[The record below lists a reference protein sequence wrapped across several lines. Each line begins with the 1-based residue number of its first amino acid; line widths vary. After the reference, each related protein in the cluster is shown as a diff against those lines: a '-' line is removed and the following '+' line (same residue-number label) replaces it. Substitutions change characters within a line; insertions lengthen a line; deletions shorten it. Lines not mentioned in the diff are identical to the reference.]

1 MRIAYLTTC
10 SPVAPT
16 SGHSLRVNANW
27 QALRAVGEVR
37 VYAFDSRPSPS
48 SRPGLRMLGI
58 TPLPAR
64 RESRAGLLARH
75 ARSLLGGRSMLYAK
89 ACSPRRVE
97 RLATELRDWRTDLL
111 VVGDTWLADL
121 LPALL
126 GAAKRAVVDTHNVE
140 SRLYARIA
148 AEQPWPRKAKFL
160 LFRENARR
168 LERHLATADG
178 VWAVSAAD
186 AHVYQHELG
195 LDPRRLAVLPNG
207 LDTDAYAPRADR
219 PAPRAGTIVF
229 TGSYGY
235 WPNEAAALHLAGLS
249 TRLHTAGVDH
259 EMLLVGRDPTPA
271 MREAAA
277 RDGAGR
283 VTVTGPVDDVR
294 PYIAG
299 AALVAAPL
307 TSGSGTKYKILE
319 ALALGRPVVTTP
331 VGAEG
336 LDLRD
341 GTEAAVA
348 PDLAAF
354 DARVAS
360 LLHEPTLAEA
370 MGSAGRA
377 WVVETHSLE
386 ALGRS
391 LRAALA
397 RLGLDDAGGAAGRAG
412 G

>member
-10 SPVAPT
+10 SPVPPT

-37 VYAFDSRPSPS
+37 VYAFDSRPPPA
-48 SRPGLRMLGI
+48 SRPALRAQGI

-64 RESRAGLLARH
+64 RESRPGLLARH
-75 ARSLLGGRSMLYAK
+75 ARSLLGDRSMLYAK

-97 RLATELRDWRTDLL
+97 RLAAELRDWRVDLL
-111 VVGDTWLADL
+111 IVGDTWLADL
-121 LPALL
+121 LPALH
-126 GAAKRAVVDTHNVE
+126 GAAKRTVVDTHNVE
-140 SRLYARIA
+140 SRLYARMA

-160 LFRENARR
+160 LFRENVRR

-186 AHVYQHELG
+186 AHVYRHELG
-195 LDPRRLAVLPNG
+195 LDQHRLAVLPNG
-207 LDTDAYAPRADR
+207 LDTDTYAPRADR
-219 PAPRAGTIVF
+219 PTPRAGTIVF

-235 WPNEAAALHLAGLS
+235 WPNEAAALHLTGLS
-249 TRLHTAGVDH
+249 TRLHAAGVDH

-271 MREAAA
+271 MRDAAA

-341 GTEAAVA
+341 GAEVALA

-354 DARVAS
+354 DARVAA
-360 LLHEPTLAEA
+360 LLRDPARAEA
-370 MGSAGRA
+370 IGSAGRA
-377 WVVETHSLE
+377 WVVETHSLA

-391 LRAALA
+391 LRVALA
-397 RLGLDDAGGAAGRAG
+397 QLGLDADGPAERATG
-412 G
+412 